1 MNNLIKIKV
10 KLSRIKILKPI
21 KNADLAH
28 VNFVYASAASR
39 QSNLRGGSNDVYYA
53 WMLIKAI
60 YDIQHFETLYY
71 KFGTYIH
78 PK

>member
-1 MNNLIKIKV
+1 LNNLIKIKV

-53 WMLIKAI
+53 
-60 YDIQHFETLYY
+60 
-71 KFGTYIH
+71 
-78 PK
+78 